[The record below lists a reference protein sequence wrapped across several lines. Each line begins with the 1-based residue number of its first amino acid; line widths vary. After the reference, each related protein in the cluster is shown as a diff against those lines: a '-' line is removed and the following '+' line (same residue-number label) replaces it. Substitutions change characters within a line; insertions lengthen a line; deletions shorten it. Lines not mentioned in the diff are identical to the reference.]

1 MPILHVQHV
10 VPSFE
15 VWKRLFDD
23 DLIDRKQVGVRRY
36 QIHRGVADPGMV
48 MIDLEFDELAA
59 AEKYRQRLYGLWA
72 GPAHARVQDP
82 QSWIIEVIESAE
94 L

>member
-1 MPILHVQHV
+1 MPILHVQHA

-23 DLIDRKQVGVRRY
+23 DMNDRKQVGVRRY
-36 QIHRGVADPGMV
+36 RIHRGVFDPGMV
-48 MIDLEFDELAA
+48 MIELEFDEI
-59 AEKYRQRLYGLWA
+59 AEAEQFRQRLYGLWA
-72 GPAHARVQDP
+72 GPVRSRVQDP
-82 QSWIIEVIESAE
+82 QAWIVETVESVE